1 LLNDHGRHA
10 PRAVVKLSKL
20 GHETWYFGTESRC
33 TASNEAKFLQAI
45 DFKKITVLRKCWR
58 PLLDMRENYS
68 YDIPPVRTPRRDKGT
83 KRPKG
88 LKHLV
93 PLA

>member
-1 LLNDHGRHA
+1 MKDYSADTDENPSD
-10 PRAVVKLSKL
+10 
-20 GHETWYFGTESRC
+20 
-33 TASNEAKFLQAI
+33 
-45 DFKKITVLRKCWR
+45 VLTRVPEWR